1 MKTNRYYIL
10 LIVLA
15 LTLTSCHTENINVS
29 PNDTIVFIDI
39 PVEDYNTM
47 EIANSFD
54 AYVRFSDTEESIR
67 IEANSSLQH
76 LINATIK
83 NNKLTVKLKNNVNI
97 KGSPTLVVYIN
108 AASIDNFKVAADSKI
123 TLENTLVSNES
134 TINISADSYFTGEV
148 NVDKL
153 NLKAAADAR
162 ADLYGTVDYLNA
174 DLSADVRV
182 SDYDL
187 IVNDLKLKMVA
198 DCDTEL
204 TVNNSIHID
213 ATADCVLKYKGN
225 AAIIHQHLK
234 ADSRIIKM
242 D

>member
-67 IEANSSLQH
+67 IKANSSLQH

-83 NNKLTVKLKNNVNI
+83 NNKITI
-97 KGSPTLVVYIN
+97 KTFAV
-108 AASIDNFKVAADSKI
+108 
-123 TLENTLVSNES
+123 
-134 TINISADSYFTGEV
+134 
-148 NVDKL
+148 
-153 NLKAAADAR
+153 
-162 ADLYGTVDYLNA
+162 
-174 DLSADVRV
+174 
-182 SDYDL
+182 
-187 IVNDLKLKMVA
+187 
-198 DCDTEL
+198 
-204 TVNNSIHID
+204 
-213 ATADCVLKYKGN
+213 
-225 AAIIHQHLK
+225 
-234 ADSRIIKM
+234 
-242 D
+242 